1 MRPSRW
7 RCWPTGAND
16 MAKSC
21 GRCRRWRTRACA
33 CAWGRHASSTP
44 TGSAY
49 VSDLHDGGIGSPNP
63 GHYGAAG
70 SGVVLSQ
77 APIMAAWNVQGDPS
91 RTSVVTDARRLF
103 GVALPEVANTTQA
116 AGALTAFWLGP
127 RSWLVVEAARNG
139 ASATLTDYVGR
150 RDALNAGGAALF
162 DVSASRVAYTLR
174 GVQAARVLARGCPLD
189 FDRRAFASG
198 TCAQS
203 VHGQVATL
211 VYRHTRAEAFT
222 VFVARSLAD
231 DAWQALCRASAA
243 EGYDVVSM
251 RPASV

>member
-1 MRPSRW
+1 
-7 RCWPTGAND
+7 
-16 MAKSC
+16 
-21 GRCRRWRTRACA
+21 
-33 CAWGRHASSTP
+33 
-44 TGSAY
+44 

-174 GVQAARVLARGCPLD
+174 GVQAASVLARGCPLD
-189 FDRRAFASG
+189 FDARAFAAG

-203 VHGQVATL
+203 VHGQVAAL
-211 VYRHTRAEAFT
+211 YYRHARTQAFT
-222 VFVARSLAD
+222 LLVARSFAAD
-231 DAWQALCRASAA
+231 VWHALCEACAA
-243 EGYDVVSM
+243 DGYDAAP
-251 RPASV
+251 PAPFDAG

>member
-1 MRPSRW
+1 M
-7 RCWPTGAND
+7 
-16 MAKSC
+16 
-21 GRCRRWRTRACA
+21 
-33 CAWGRHASSTP
+33 
-44 TGSAY
+44 
-49 VSDLHDGGIGSPNP
+49 SDHHDGGIGSPNP
-63 GHYGAAG
+63 GHHGAAG

-91 RTSVVTDARRLF
+91 RTSVVVDVRRLF

-116 AGALTAFWLGP
+116 ADALTALWLGP
-127 RSWLVVEAARNG
+127 RSWLVVESARD
-139 ASATLTDYVGR
+139 AVPATLTDYASR

-174 GVQAARVLARGCPLD
+174 GAQAANVLARGCPLD
-189 FDRRAFASG
+189 FDARAFAPG

-203 VHGQVATL
+203 VHGQVAML
-211 VYRHTRAEAFT
+211 VYRHVRTEAFT

-243 EGYDVVSM
+243 EGYDV
-251 RPASV
+251 AADAAFDAD

>member
-1 MRPSRW
+1 
-7 RCWPTGAND
+7 
-16 MAKSC
+16 
-21 GRCRRWRTRACA
+21 
-33 CAWGRHASSTP
+33 
-44 TGSAY
+44 
-49 VSDLHDGGIGSPNP
+49 VSDRHDGGVGSPNP

-77 APIMAAWNVQGDPS
+77 APIMAAWSVQGDPS
-91 RTSVVTDARRLF
+91 RTSVVADARRLF
-103 GVALPEVANTTQA
+103 GVTLPEVANTTHA
-116 AGALTAFWLGP
+116 AGALTALWLGP

-139 ASATLTDYVGR
+139 APPTLTDYASQ

-174 GVQAARVLARGCPLD
+174 GAHAANVLARSCPLD
-189 FDRRAFASG
+189 FDRRAFAPG

-203 VHGQVATL
+203 VHGQIATL
-211 VYRHTRAEAFT
+211 YYRHARNEAFT

-243 EGYDVVSM
+243 EGYDVVVG
-251 RPASV
+251 AAFDAD